1 MTIRKIFIL
10 LFLAISMTG
19 FAQKA
24 NSLLMKGNEA
34 YKKGDYANAAA
45 LYKEAMENDP
55 KLAEAIYNSGNAF
68 YRQNKYLDAAKY
80 FDEVL
85 QKAGNDNFKS
95 RILYNKGMVLVRQ
108 QKLPEAADAF
118 KQSLMLNPGD
128 NDARENLQKVLNT
141 LKQAQQKPNPQK
153 QNKPSKPKDTKMN
166 RDLMEQKFNELR
178 NQEKQL
184 QKLLQKKNNTEQPEK
199 DW

>member
-1 MTIRKIFIL
+1 MTPIKKIFIL
-10 LFLAISMTG
+10 FFIALSTSS

-24 NSLLMKGNEA
+24 NSLVMKGNEA

-45 LYKEAMENDP
+45 LYKQAIENDP
-55 KLAEAIYNSGNAF
+55 KLAVAVFNLGNAF

-85 QKAGNDNFKS
+85 QREDDDNFKS

-118 KQSLMLNPGD
+118 KQSLMLNPAD
-128 NDARENLQKVLNT
+128 NDARENLQKVLNA
-141 LKQAQQKPNPQK
+141 LKLAQQKPDNKK
-153 QNKPSKPKDTKMN
+153 QNKQPAKPKDTKMN

-184 QKLLQKKNNTEQPEK
+184 QKLLQKKNNTEQ
-199 DW
+199 